1 MSNLSPNKQP
11 HLIEGVFFEKV
22 VKQFDSDPNC
32 LVPSRFASIVGRTI
46 VAMLRRPLGQLSS
59 GGTSDLSRKP
69 SQLNSWVLINL
80 FAIRVRVELLGNFP
94 LKKRPHLFE
103 VALFSKV
110 VKQFDSDPNWV
121 SRVFGQVELIP
132 AWIRWD
138 EKKLLNN
145 STLTLIVQ
153 YSRRSGAISCRIVVA
168 ISSMDFVVD
177 DSQRMPSRRIRSS
190 ASLTS

>member
-1 MSNLSPNKQP
+1 MSNLSPNKRP

-32 LVPSRFASIVGRTI
+32 SLPACFALLVGRTI
-46 VAMLRRPLGQLSS
+46 VAMRRRPLGQSSS
-59 GGTSDLSRKP
+59 GGTSDLSRM
-69 SQLNSWVLINL
+69 SSHLNFWFLINL

-138 EKKLLNN
+138 EKE
-145 STLTLIVQ
+145 IAQ
-153 YSRRSGAISCRIVVA
+153 
-168 ISSMDFVVD
+168 
-177 DSQRMPSRRIRSS
+177 
-190 ASLTS
+190 